1 MPLPRQTKTFSLRK
15 TLSFYSLVMALKDLR
30 NFHLISYDNG
40 LTDDGEFSLYDLD
53 YSSLEAVLF
62 VAQLCFCFEA
72 KSE

>member
-1 MPLPRQTKTFSLRK
+1 
-15 TLSFYSLVMALKDLR
+15 MALKDLR